1 MQSSSSASLLSEML
15 PEAIRRAHRLEQLI
29 DAGLPWEQAKHAF
42 ERLESFW
49 GTLHVTAQQAAV
61 SFFPHESQIRQLE
74 SSLARSR
81 SRIEALVPKDPWW
94 RRLLSPVL
102 TLLSTVAAFFG
113 FSKASKVLG
122 AGAAVARLALPPASS
137 PPQLQPA
144 QWDRVNYRRR

>member
-1 MQSSSSASLLSEML
+1 MQSSSSTSLLSEML
-15 PEAIRRAHRLEQLI
+15 PEAIKRAHRLEQFI
-29 DAGLPWEQAKHAF
+29 DAGHPYEQAKNAL

-61 SFFPHESQIRQLE
+61 SFFPHEPQIRQLE

-81 SRIEALVPKDPWW
+81 SRIEALAPKEPWW

-113 FSKASKVLG
+113 FAKASKVLA
-122 AGAAVARLALPPASS
+122 AGAAVARAALPAASP

-144 QWDRVNYRRR
+144 QWERVNYRRR